1 MSLPDLELL
10 GEIQPNSEQKN
21 ASNEEK
27 ENDLEQAVLNQTFNN
42 IVSSFSNNLSK
53 ETGANETNFSMIQTS
68 NEAKKIFDL
77 LTKKLYA
84 QNVLPDKNE
93 YETTQYTLEG
103 KNSDNDDS
111 KLAEETKKVKAEGN
125 KTSEDLKQFRGKL
138 KLGTNKSARTQS
150 SVKPLN
156 TSKNIP
162 PKYLGN
168 MIKLSKEKQQKQQKE
183 KDYPENSTL
192 AQWSE
197 WTDCSRSCGIG
208 LTTRMCLTGNCR
220 SVQTQTKTCHVDIC
234 AG

>member
-10 GEIQPNSEQKN
+10 EEIQPNSDQKN
-21 ASNEEK
+21 ASTDEK
-27 ENDLEQAVLNQTFNN
+27 ENDLEQAILNQTFNN

-53 ETGANETNFSMIQTS
+53 AAGTNETNLSMTQTS

-84 QNVLPDKNE
+84 QNVLPEKNE

-103 KNSDNDDS
+103 TNSDNDGS
-111 KLAEETKKVKAEGN
+111 KLAEETKKEKTEEN
-125 KTSEDLKQFRGKL
+125 KISEDLKQFRGKL
-138 KLGTNKSARTQS
+138 KVGNNKSVRTQS
-150 SVKPLN
+150 FVKPLN
-156 TSKNIP
+156 TSKNAPHKI
-162 PKYLGN
+162 LGN
-168 MIKLSKEKQQKQQKE
+168 MIKLSKEKQQKQQPE
-183 KDYPENSTL
+183 IDYPENSTL

-234 AG
+234 SG